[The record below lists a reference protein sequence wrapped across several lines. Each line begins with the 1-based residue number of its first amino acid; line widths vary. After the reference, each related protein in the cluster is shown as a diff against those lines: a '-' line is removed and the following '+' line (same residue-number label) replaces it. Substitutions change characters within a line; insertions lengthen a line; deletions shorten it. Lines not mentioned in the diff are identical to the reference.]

1 MTKTTKI
8 TLWVIVSL
16 VIGILNLI
24 FLGSIVLFAFLIG
37 CTTFGDHPLS
47 FTEGEVESIGNERCR
62 LSGMTFP
69 EDMTYMNGEYGSSRG
84 TSNGS
89 HVVWFYSGAWNYIST
104 EPFKLPEKVY
114 DYAVYTAM
122 GQEDVDR
129 HERWFSGYFKTKVRG
144 GTDSWSGTWITN
156 GFVFKA
162 SILKTHEKYYL
173 RLYSH
178 DIETWDL
185 KRHLECAVDVE
196 NSNPE
201 EVRTAQ
207 KMLKEFA
214 KGDLKATCE
223 AAVSIANIVWRR
235 YPINFS
241 LEMLDELDEILTEKE
256 DMSLINMERKEP
268 VTDYY
273 RAQIYYTIG
282 EVEKGDEYAEKA
294 QPRIKEESVKY
305 LQYLRTI
312 GVGRQSENLKKQRKL
327 LRENIEEQ
335 SKEENP

>member
-24 FLGSIVLFAFLIG
+24 FLGSIVSFAFLIG
-37 CTTFGDHPLS
+37 CTTSDNPPLS

-69 EDMTYMNGEYGSSRG
+69 EDMTYMNGEYGSLHGRYG
-84 TSNGS
+84 
-89 HVVWFYSGAWNYIST
+89 VWFYSGAWNYIST
-104 EPFKLPEKVY
+104 EPFKLPEKM
-114 DYAVYTAM
+114 DHK
-122 GQEDVDR
+122 VDNR
-129 HERWFSGYFKTKVRG
+129 ILVGEEEINNYERWFSEYFKTKVRG
-144 GTDSWSGTWITN
+144 AAVNWSGTWITN
-156 GFVFKA
+156 GFVFEA

-173 RLYSH
+173 HLYSH
-178 DIETWDL
+178 DIETRHL
-185 KRHLECAVDVE
+185 ERHLECAE
-196 NSNPE
+196 NLE
-201 EVRTAQ
+201 EVRAAQ
-207 KMLKEFA
+207 EMLKEFVR
-214 KGDLKATCE
+214 GDLKATCE
-223 AAVSIANIVWRR
+223 AAVSIAEIVWWK
-235 YPINFS
+235 YPIDFS
-241 LEMLDELDEILTEKE
+241 LEMLDEVDKILKEKE
-256 DMSLINMERKEP
+256 DKSLINKKKKEP

-335 SKEENP
+335 SKGENP

>member
-1 MTKTTKI
+1 MTKTA
-8 TLWVIVSL
+8 LL
-16 VIGILNLI
+16 LIGILIWILLSPFTLI
-24 FLGSIVLFAFLIG
+24 ALFFMG
-37 CTTFGDHPLS
+37 YFTWNDDDHPLS
-47 FTEGEVESIGNERCR
+47 FTQEEVESIGKERCR

-69 EDMTYMNGEYGSSRG
+69 EDTTYINGEYGSSRS

-89 HVVWFYSGAWNYIST
+89 HVVWFYSGAWNYTST
-104 EPFKLPEKVY
+104 EPFKLPEKV
-114 DYAVYTAM
+114 DHK
-122 GQEDVDR
+122 VDNR
-129 HERWFSGYFKTKVRG
+129 ILDDEEEINNYERWFSGYFKTKVRG
-144 GTDSWSGTWITN
+144 AAVNWSGTWITN

-162 SILKTHEKYYL
+162 SILKTHERYYL
-173 RLYSH
+173 NLHSH

-185 KRHLECAVDVE
+185 ERHLECAVDVE

-207 KMLKEFA
+207 KMLKVFA

-223 AAVSIANIVWRR
+223 AAVSIAYIVWRK
-235 YPINFS
+235 YPIDFS
-241 LEMLDELDEILTEKE
+241 LEMLDEVDAILKEKE
-256 DMSLINMERKEP
+256 DKSLISKERKEP

-273 RAQIYYTIG
+273 RARIYYTIG

-294 QPRIKEESVKY
+294 RPRIKEDSVES

-327 LRENIEEQ
+327 LRKNIEEQ
-335 SKEENP
+335 SKKEEP

>member
-1 MTKTTKI
+1 
-8 TLWVIVSL
+8 
-16 VIGILNLI
+16 
-24 FLGSIVLFAFLIG
+24 
-37 CTTFGDHPLS
+37 
-47 FTEGEVESIGNERCR
+47 
-62 LSGMTFP
+62 
-69 EDMTYMNGEYGSSRG
+69 
-84 TSNGS
+84 
-89 HVVWFYSGAWNYIST
+89 
-104 EPFKLPEKVY
+104 
-114 DYAVYTAM
+114 
-122 GQEDVDR
+122 
-129 HERWFSGYFKTKVRG
+129 
-144 GTDSWSGTWITN
+144 
-156 GFVFKA
+156 
-162 SILKTHEKYYL
+162 
-173 RLYSH
+173 
-178 DIETWDL
+178 
-185 KRHLECAVDVE
+185 
-196 NSNPE
+196 
-201 EVRTAQ
+201 
-207 KMLKEFA
+207 MLKEFA

>member
-1 MTKTTKI
+1 MTKTA
-8 TLWVIVSL
+8 LL
-16 VIGILNLI
+16 LIGILIWILLSPFTLI
-24 FLGSIVLFAFLIG
+24 ALFFMG
-37 CTTFGDHPLS
+37 YFTWNDDDHPLS
-47 FTEGEVESIGNERCR
+47 FTQEEVESIGKERCR

-69 EDMTYMNGEYGSSRG
+69 EDTTYINGEYGSSRG

-89 HVVWFYSGAWNYIST
+89 HVVWFYSGAWNYTST
-104 EPFKLPEKVY
+104 EPFKLPEKV
-114 DYAVYTAM
+114 DHK
-122 GQEDVDR
+122 VDNR
-129 HERWFSGYFKTKVRG
+129 ILDEEEEINNYERWFSGYFKTKVRG
-144 GTDSWSGTWITN
+144 AAVNWSGTWITN

-173 RLYSH
+173 NLHSH

-185 KRHLECAVDVE
+185 ERHLECAVDVE

-207 KMLKEFA
+207 KMLKVFA

-223 AAVSIANIVWRR
+223 AAVSIAYIVWRK
-235 YPINFS
+235 YPIDFS
-241 LEMLDELDEILTEKE
+241 LEMLDEVDAILKEKE
-256 DMSLINMERKEP
+256 DKSLISKERKEP

-273 RAQIYYTIG
+273 RARIYYTIG

-294 QPRIKEESVKY
+294 RPRIKEDSVES

-327 LRENIEEQ
+327 LRKNIEEQ
-335 SKEENP
+335 SKKEEP

>member
-1 MTKTTKI
+1 MTKTTKT
-8 TLWVIVSL
+8 TLWIIAFS
-16 VIGILNLI
+16 VIGVANLI
-24 FLGSIVLFAFLIG
+24 LLIPIALFALF
-37 CTTFGDHPLS
+37 CMGDFSLDGYDPPLS
-47 FTEGEVESIGNERCR
+47 FTQKEVEAIGKERCH

-69 EDMTYMNGEYGSSRG
+69 EDMTYMNGEYDSPHGRYG
-84 TSNGS
+84 
-89 HVVWFYSGAWNYIST
+89 VWFYEGAWNYIST
-104 EPFKLPEKVY
+104 EPFKLPEKM
-114 DYAVYTAM
+114 DDYTAYTVM
-122 GQEDVDR
+122 GKEDVDR
-129 HERWFSGYFKTKVRG
+129 HERWFSEYFKTKVRG

-185 KRHLECAVDVE
+185 ERHLECAE
-196 NSNPE
+196 TLE
-201 EVRTAQ
+201 EVRAAQ
-207 KMLKEFA
+207 EMLKEFVR
-214 KGDLKATCE
+214 GDLKATCE
-223 AAVSIANIVWRR
+223 AAVSIAEIVWWK
-235 YPINFS
+235 YPIDFS
-241 LEMLDELDEILTEKE
+241 LEMLDEVDNILKEKE
-256 DMSLINMERKEP
+256 DKSLINKKKKEP

-273 RAQIYYTIG
+273 RAQVYYTIG

-312 GVGRQSENLKKQRKL
+312 GVGRQSEKLKKQRKL

>member
-1 MTKTTKI
+1 
-8 TLWVIVSL
+8 
-16 VIGILNLI
+16 
-24 FLGSIVLFAFLIG
+24 
-37 CTTFGDHPLS
+37 
-47 FTEGEVESIGNERCR
+47 
-62 LSGMTFP
+62 
-69 EDMTYMNGEYGSSRG
+69 MNGEYDSPHGRYG
-84 TSNGS
+84 
-89 HVVWFYSGAWNYIST
+89 VWFYEGAWNYIST
-104 EPFKLPEKVY
+104 EPFKLPEKM
-114 DYAVYTAM
+114 DDYTAYTVM
-122 GQEDVDR
+122 GKEDVDR
-129 HERWFSGYFKTKVRG
+129 HERWFSEYFKTKVRG

-185 KRHLECAVDVE
+185 ERHLECAVDIE

-207 KMLKEFA
+207 EMLKVFA

-223 AAVSIANIVWRR
+223 AAVSIAYIVWRK
-235 YPINFS
+235 YPIDFS
-241 LEMLDELDEILTEKE
+241 LEMLDEVDAILKEKE
-256 DMSLINMERKEP
+256 DKSLISKERKEP

-273 RAQIYYTIG
+273 RAKIYYTIG

-294 QPRIKEESVKY
+294 RPRIKEDSVES
-305 LQYLRTI
+305 LQHLRTI

-335 SKEENP
+335 SKEEEP

>member
-24 FLGSIVLFAFLIG
+24 FLGSIVSFAFLIG
-37 CTTFGDHPLS
+37 CTTSDNPPLS
-47 FTEGEVESIGNERCR
+47 FTQGEVESIGNERCR

-69 EDMTYMNGEYGSSRG
+69 EDTTYMNGEYGSSRS

-104 EPFKLPEKVY
+104 EPFKLPEKMD
-114 DYAVYTAM
+114 DYIAYTAM
-122 GQEDVDR
+122 GKEDVDR
-129 HERWFSGYFKTKVRG
+129 HERWFSEYFKTKVRG
-144 GTDSWSGTWITN
+144 GTDSWSGRWITN

-185 KRHLECAVDVE
+185 EIHLRCAE
-196 NSNPE
+196 NLE
-201 EVRTAQ
+201 EVRAAQ
-207 KMLKEFA
+207 EMLKEFVR
-214 KGDLKATCE
+214 GDLKATCE
-223 AAVSIANIVWRR
+223 AAVSIAEIVWWK
-235 YPINFS
+235 YPIDFS
-241 LEMLDELDEILTEKE
+241 LEMLDEVDNILKEKE
-256 DMSLINMERKEP
+256 DKSLINKKKKEP

-335 SKEENP
+335 SKGENP

>member
-8 TLWVIVSL
+8 TLCVIGSL

-24 FLGSIVLFAFLIG
+24 FLYFIISSAFFIG
-37 CTTFGDHPLS
+37 CTTLNSDPPLS
-47 FTEGEVESIGNERCR
+47 FTQEEVEAIGKERCL

-69 EDMTYMNGEYGSSRG
+69 EDMTYMNGEYGSLHGRYE
-84 TSNGS
+84 
-89 HVVWFYSGAWNYIST
+89 VWFYSGDWNYTST
-104 EPFKLPEKVY
+104 EPFKLPEKV
-114 DYAVYTAM
+114 DHK
-122 GQEDVDR
+122 VDNR
-129 HERWFSGYFKTKVRG
+129 ILDEEEEINNYERWFSGYFKTKVRG
-144 GTDSWSGTWITN
+144 AAVNWSGTWITN

-173 RLYSH
+173 NLHSH

-185 KRHLECAVDVE
+185 ERHLECAVDVE

-207 KMLKEFA
+207 KMLKVFA
-214 KGDLKATCE
+214 KGYLKATCE
-223 AAVSIANIVWRR
+223 AAVSIAYIVWRK
-235 YPINFS
+235 YPIDFS
-241 LEMLDELDEILTEKE
+241 LEMLDEVDAILKEKE
-256 DMSLINMERKEP
+256 DKSLISKERKEP

-273 RAQIYYTIG
+273 RARIYYTIG

-294 QPRIKEESVKY
+294 RPRIKEDSVES

-327 LRENIEEQ
+327 LRKNIEEQ
-335 SKEENP
+335 SKKEEP

>member
-8 TLWVIVSL
+8 TLCVIGSL

-24 FLGSIVLFAFLIG
+24 FLYFIISSAFFIG
-37 CTTFGDHPLS
+37 CTTLNSDPPLS
-47 FTEGEVESIGNERCR
+47 FTQEEVEAIGKERCL

-69 EDMTYMNGEYGSSRG
+69 EDMTYMNGEYGSLHGRYG
-84 TSNGS
+84 
-89 HVVWFYSGAWNYIST
+89 VWFYSGAWNYIST
-104 EPFKLPEKVY
+104 EPFKLPEKV
-114 DYAVYTAM
+114 DNYTLRT
-122 GQEDVDR
+122 ENLDIT
-129 HERWFSGYFKTKVRG
+129 ENNFSKYFNTVIRG
-144 GTDSWSGTWITN
+144 GTSESSGTWITN
-156 GFVFKA
+156 GFVFDA
-162 SILKTHEKYYL
+162 TILKTHEKYYL
-173 RLYSH
+173 RLYSD

-185 KRHLECAVDVE
+185 ERHLECAVDIE

-207 KMLKEFA
+207 EMLKVFA

-223 AAVSIANIVWRR
+223 AAVSIAYIVWRK
-235 YPINFS
+235 YPIDFS
-241 LEMLDELDEILTEKE
+241 LEMLDEVDAILKEKE
-256 DMSLINMERKEP
+256 DKSLISKERKEP

-273 RAQIYYTIG
+273 RAKIYYTIG

-294 QPRIKEESVKY
+294 RPRIKEDSVES

-327 LRENIEEQ
+327 LRKNIEEQ
-335 SKEENP
+335 SKKEEP